1 MIHYRLSAA
10 LALTCAL
17 LASGCGDNDTN
28 TAATAAPTPTPT
40 PSPTATPTPTATF
53 TVSGT
58 IFETVP
64 TASTRVGDAE
74 VQLTGGVA
82 TGSIADGTFTIPNVA
97 NGTYTL
103 RIAKAGYETQTRSV
117 TVSGGNVSGIQV
129 NLLPLFRWVD
139 QEFSAELGEGVS
151 TCPGTSKPCRS
162 YDFSSHHSGEV
173 RAFAAW
179 SNTASSTADF
189 DFEYWCDERLVEA
202 RGMRGNDHDEILPRI
217 NAGQRCSIHL
227 ILFSG
232 GPKRY
237 TLYLRYPY

>member
-1 MIHYRLSAA
+1 MIPNRLSAA
-10 LALTCAL
+10 VALACAL
-17 LASGCGDNDTN
+17 AVAGCEKNEP
-28 TAATAAPTPTPT
+28 TAAPTPAPTPT
-40 PSPTATPTPTATF
+40 PVPPPVAAPTF

-74 VQLTGGVA
+74 VQLSGGVA
-82 TGSIADGTFTIPNVA
+82 TGSISDGSFTIPNVQ

-103 RIAKAGYETQTRSV
+103 RIAKAAYETQTRNV
-117 TVSGGNVSGIQV
+117 TVSGANVSGIVV
-129 NLLPLFRWVD
+129 NLLPVFRWVD
-139 QEFSAELGEGVS
+139 REFTAELGEGS
-151 TCPGTSKPCRS
+151 PSCSGTTRPCHVYS
-162 YDFSSHHSGEV
+162 FSSHHAGEV

-179 SNTASSTADF
+179 TNTPSSTADF
-189 DFEYWCDERLVEA
+189 DFEYWCDGRLVEA
-202 RGMRGNDHDEILPRI
+202 RGMRGSDHDEILPRI
-217 NAGQRCSIHL
+217 STGQSCAIHV

>member
-1 MIHYRLSAA
+1 MILNRLSAA
-10 LALTCAL
+10 VVFACVLAAACD
-17 LASGCGDNDTN
+17 SNDSTT
-28 TAATAAPTPTPT
+28 TATPA
-40 PSPTATPTPTATF
+40 PSPTPAPAPAPTPTATF

-58 IFETVP
+58 VFETAP

-82 TGSIADGTFTIPNVA
+82 TGSVTDGTFTIPNVA

-103 RIAKAGYETQTRSV
+103 RVAKAGYETQTRSV
-117 TVSGGNVSGIQV
+117 TVAGANVSGIQV
-129 NLLPLFRWVD
+129 NLLPVFRWVE
-139 QEFSAELGEGVS
+139 QEFTAELQEGDGS
-151 TCPGTSKPCRS
+151 CPGTNKPCRAYS
-162 YDFSSHHSGEV
+162 FSSHHSGDV

-179 SNTASSTADF
+179 SNAQGATADF
-189 DFEYWCDERLVEA
+189 DFEFWCDGQLVEA

-217 NAGQRCSIHL
+217 SAGQSCSIHV

-232 GPKRY
+232 GPKRF